1 MGIDIKKLKDEDRL
15 TVLID
20 GNLDTNSSPVL
31 SRSLEGELEGIND
44 LVIDLNGVSHI
55 SSAGVRVILLL
66 LQNMEAKGGT
76 MKLTNA
82 NEMIVELLDNIVFLD
97 MLTVERQ

>member
-1 MGIDIKKLKDEDRL
+1 MGIDIKKQKDEDRL

-31 SRSLEGELEGIND
+31 KEALEGELDGIKE

-66 LQNMEAKGGT
+66 LQNMEQKGGT
-76 MKLTNA
+76 LKLTNA
-82 NEMIVELLDNIVFLD
+82 NEMIVELLDTIGFLD

>member
-31 SRSLEGELEGIND
+31 RRSLEGELEGIND

-82 NEMIVELLDNIVFLD
+82 NEMIVELLDTIGFLD

>member
-82 NEMIVELLDNIVFLD
+82 NEMIVELLDTIGFLD
-97 MLTVERQ
+97 MLTVEKK

>member
-82 NEMIVELLDNIVFLD
+82 NEMIVELLDTIGFLD

>member
-15 TVLID
+15 TVLIE

-31 SRSLEGELEGIND
+31 KEALEGELDGIKE

-66 LQNMEAKGGT
+66 LQNIEQKDGT
-76 MKLTNA
+76 MKLINA
-82 NEMIVELLDNIVFLD
+82 NEMIVELLDTIGFLD
-97 MLTVERQ
+97 MLTVEKK